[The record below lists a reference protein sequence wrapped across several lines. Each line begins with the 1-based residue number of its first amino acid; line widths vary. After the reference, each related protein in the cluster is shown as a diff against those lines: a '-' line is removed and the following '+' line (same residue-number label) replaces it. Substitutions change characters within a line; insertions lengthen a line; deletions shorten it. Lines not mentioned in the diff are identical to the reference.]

1 MTTFV
6 LSHNLQVNDSAVPA
20 LAFDALAAGLQQHC
34 PSVTTAEALSHP
46 HWKVKLEST
55 ASPDALA
62 RELVQGWRRV
72 REGLSHGRA
81 HAVMAL
87 GGRKDSEGNP
97 GAPLQQGGWGVDVV
111 ETADPQGFLAAIN
124 WTGLTAGRP
133 ADGVFEVVDPAS

>member
-20 LAFDALAAGLQQHC
+20 LVFDALAAGLQQHC
-34 PSVTTAEALSHP
+34 PSVTAAEALSHP

-55 ASPDALA
+55 ASPEALA

-72 REGLSHGRA
+72 RMDLSHGQA

-87 GGRKDSEGNP
+87 GGRKDSAATTIA
-97 GAPLQQGGWGVDVV
+97 APLQEGYWGVDVV
-111 ETADPQGFLAAIN
+111 ECSNPDSFLKSIN
-124 WTGLTAGRP
+124 WDALKAGRP
-133 ADGVFEVVDPAS
+133 VDAVFEVRD

>member
-1 MTTFV
+1 VTTFV

-20 LAFDALAAGLQQHC
+20 LAFDVLAAGLKTHC
-34 PSVTTAEALSHP
+34 PSVTAAEALSHP

-62 RELVQGWRRV
+62 RELVLGWRRV
-72 REGLSHGRA
+72 RQGLSHSQA

-87 GGRKDSEGNP
+87 GGRKDSEGTP

-133 ADGVFEVVDPAS
+133 ADGVFEVIDPAS

>member
-20 LAFDALAAGLQQHC
+20 LAFEALAAGLQQHC
-34 PSVTTAEALSHP
+34 PSVTAAEALSHP

-72 REGLSHGRA
+72 REDLSHGRA

-87 GGRKDSEGNP
+87 GGRKDP
-97 GAPLQQGGWGVDVV
+97 KA
-111 ETADPQGFLAAIN
+111 TR
-124 WTGLTAGRP
+124 GRP
-133 ADGVFEVVDPAS
+133 FNRVVGVLM

>member
-20 LAFDALAAGLQQHC
+20 LAFDALAVGLQQHC
-34 PSVTTAEALSHP
+34 SSITAAEVLSHP

-72 REGLSHGRA
+72 REGLCHGQA

-87 GGRKDSEGNP
+87 GGRKDSEGIP
-97 GAPLQQGGWGVDVV
+97 GAPLQRGGWGVDVV

-124 WTGLTAGRP
+124 WKGLTAGRP
-133 ADGVFEVVDPAS
+133 ADGVFEVVDQAS

>member
-20 LAFDALAAGLQQHC
+20 LAFDALAAGLHQHC
-34 PSVTTAEALSHP
+34 PSVTAAEALSHP

-55 ASPDALA
+55 ASPQTLA

-72 REGLSHGRA
+72 REGLSHGQA

-87 GGRKDSEGNP
+87 GGRKDSDGNP

-111 ETADPQGFLAAIN
+111 ETVDPQGFLAAIN

-133 ADGVFEVVDPAS
+133 ADGVFEVVDPAA

>member
-20 LAFDALAAGLQQHC
+20 LAFDALAAGLQKYC
-34 PSVTTAEALSHP
+34 PSITAAETLSHP

-55 ASPDALA
+55 SSPEALA

-72 REGLSHGRA
+72 RKDLSHGQA

-97 GAPLQQGGWGVDVV
+97 GAPLQEGGWGVDVV

-124 WTGLTAGRP
+124 WSGLTAGRP
-133 ADGVFEVVDPAS
+133 ADGVFQVVDPAS